1 MAGSHDPDFGALHEQ
16 VCAEALRALNAQ
28 QVPYLLGGAF
38 AFTQYTG
45 IIRATKDV
53 DFFLAKQDVPHALS
67 TLETIGFAT
76 SRPFDHW
83 LAKASRTE
91 VAFDLIHSSGN
102 GVATVDDEWFQ
113 HAPSSELY
121 GVPVRLA
128 PVEEMIWSKAFI
140 MERERYDGADVAHL
154 LHTQAPRL
162 DWDRLL
168 KRFGPHLPVLA
179 SHLILFRYI
188 YSDGDAKLPTGISDH
203 VVEAAR
209 QSSAHLTHQPTC
221 LGTLLSREQ
230 FLPDLSNGY
239 RDGRLACGTM
249 SEAEIQQWTAAI
261 ET

>member
-16 VCAEALRALNAQ
+16 VCAEALRTLNAE

-53 DFFLAKQDVPHALS
+53 DFFLSKRDLPQALS
-67 TLETIGFAT
+67 TLESIGFAT
-76 SRPFDHW
+76 SRPFGHW

-91 VAFDLIHSSGN
+91 VAFDLIYSSGN
-102 GVATVDDEWFQ
+102 GVAGVDDDWFQ

-121 GVPVRLA
+121 GVPVRLT

-154 LHTQAPRL
+154 LHAQAPRL
-162 DWDRLL
+162 NWDRLL
-168 KRFGPHLPVLA
+168 RRFGAHLPVLA
-179 SHLILFRYI
+179 SHIILFLYI
-188 YSDGDAKLPTGISDH
+188 YSDGDSKLPTGILDH
-203 VVEAAR
+203 VVGAAH
-209 QSSAHLTHQPTC
+209 QSSARVTQEPTC

-230 FLPDLSNGY
+230 FLPDLNNGY
-239 RDGRLACGTM
+239 RDGRLAFGTM
-249 SEAEIQQWTAAI
+249 SAAEIEQWTAVI
-261 ET
+261 DP